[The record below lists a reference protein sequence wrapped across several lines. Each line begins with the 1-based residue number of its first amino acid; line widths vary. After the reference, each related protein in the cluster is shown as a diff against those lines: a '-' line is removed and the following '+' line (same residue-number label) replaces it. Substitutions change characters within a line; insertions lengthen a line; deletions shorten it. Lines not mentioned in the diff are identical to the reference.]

1 MMIPAKRLS
10 MQIYAFARLYACA
23 RVCVCVYVFCISHIL
38 HMHSKVNV
46 YRIAFRC
53 HADTQS
59 RQCVTR
65 LSGKQQINAPMARI
79 PTHTHTHARARA
91 ADTAQYNCCHRVQ
104 ERRAH
109 VMRSEKHTNM
119 ISSLLLQPPSLSSP
133 RIATRDSRMRTRVG
147 ACPRRRIGFAR
158 FQNITFDLRV
168 RVHSKFSSSRDGCVS
183 RRADRSC
190 CTVCD
195 FRWKSR
201 LLGA

>member
-46 YRIAFRC
+46 YRIAFR
-53 HADTQS
+53 S
-59 RQCVTR
+59 
-65 LSGKQQINAPMARI
+65 
-79 PTHTHTHARARA
+79 RARA